1 MKNGLK
7 ILLVTLALALLPA
20 IVFAQQPVP
29 LPVVVNPD
37 PAGRQ
42 TQPVVV
48 ADSNGAM
55 LVAWRDSS
63 AGGRRIMLQG
73 FDWLGH
79 RAGPVVQSASQLY
92 QDALNPSLA
101 VNMDGHAVLCWQEL
115 IGDVDR
121 IVYRRFNIDASPV
134 GTVLPLARVISGTS
148 PSVAID
154 SLGNIALVWVR
165 HGEETGDDIYAN
177 LFEHSDSSGVANMD
191 TLVYGWIGDMR
202 INETEDGDQ
211 DSPSVT
217 MDHKSRTLVAWRDL
231 RPDSMGIFCR
241 AFSERGTPLGSFRLG
256 GLDPGEISRLGAPV
270 AASAGLS
277 SDSSSFMVSWVETDT
292 LDNNYLMRARVDLDL
307 NSVPPV
313 MGVDTLFTK
322 VVRQRSGLKFD
333 PPALSGNENGDISLV
348 WTEHDSELDQLFGVM
363 FNSSDA
369 TPLPALRLTSSDHGF
384 GAPAGSPSLFASR
397 NGSFSLV
404 WQDSS
409 RGDPDIRFQRYTSS
423 GQIELPLYLSPGSG
437 SGDNRAVSF
446 LGLQGGGYE
455 MFWEHDREDTLRI
468 FKAGFDNAG
477 RLLQAPGPVYPD
489 GSRQRRPV
497 TASGGDG
504 LQLLAWEDSDNSS
517 YRVVYSLRRLG
528 SGTQFERKVLSSSAN
543 SHLGSLAAAV
553 GGPENM
559 ICMLWERW
567 NQGATAPE
575 LILARVDTLGN
586 PLGSQQT
593 VSSAASGGGR
603 LASVAIGPEGNQMVA
618 WRQGS
623 TGTENA
629 KIVARV
635 YSSDGGVVRNRI
647 EVSRDT
653 LEYIG
658 SASGPTV
665 AASDSTGNYLVL
677 WREFYSDRNLL
688 YYRLYDEGGD
698 SLQLPGGQWRARLG
712 STDALGDG
720 DRSYGSAAVAVDSAG
735 GFLVVWSESD
745 PTSSSGLFGARI
757 DPHGAQFGAQF
768 QVPGVTAAAMPV
780 VSILEQQR
788 VAVAWQDTTG
798 KQISFL
804 GVQLHFHSLLGQV
817 LLASS
822 GYEAGKLKVYV
833 EGVATDSAS
842 VAADGGFRFRSLPGG
857 DYRVWVSADG
867 VELAGTSRR
876 IELASTDSPE
886 VNMGVAADLRG
897 TGPTLPRAATVELAQ
912 NSPNPFNPSTTISFT
927 VGGDQPLHTCLAVYD
942 IRGALVCR
950 LLDEL
955 VEQGTRRIEWH
966 GRDGHGRQL
975 SSGVYFL
982 RLSAGEQSRVR
993 KMILLK

>member
-1 MKNGLK
+1 M
-7 ILLVTLALALLPA
+7 ALALLPA
-20 IVFAQQPVP
+20 IVLAQQPVP

-37 PAGRQ
+37 PVGRQ
-42 TQPVVV
+42 TQPVVA
-48 ADSNGAM
+48 ADSTGAL
-55 LVAWRDSS
+55 LVAWRDISTH
-63 AGGRRIMLQG
+63 GRRILLQG

-79 RAGPVVQSASQLY
+79 RAGPVVQSASLLY
-92 QDALNPSLA
+92 QDALNPDLT

-115 IGDVDR
+115 IGGIDR
-121 IVYRRFNIDASPV
+121 IVYRRFNIDASPASL
-134 GTVLPLARVISGTS
+134 VLPLSRVITGTS

-154 SLGNIALVWVR
+154 SIGNIALVWER
-165 HGEETGDDIYAN
+165 YSEETGNDIFAN
-177 LFEHSDSSGVANMD
+177 LFEHSDSSGAANLD
-191 TLVYGWIGDMR
+191 TLVYGWTGDVR

-211 DSPSVT
+211 DSPSVA
-217 MDHKSRTLVAWRDL
+217 MDYKSRTLVAWRDM

-241 AFSERGTPLGSFRLG
+241 AFSERGKSLGSFRLS
-256 GLDPGEISRLGAPV
+256 GLDPGEISRLGAPAV
-270 AASAGLS
+270 ASAGLS
-277 SDSSSFMVSWVETDT
+277 SDSSMFMVSWVETDT
-292 LDNNYLMRARVDLDL
+292 LDRNYLMLARVDLEL
-307 NSVPPV
+307 FSVPPV
-313 MGVDTLFTK
+313 MGVDTLFTQ
-322 VVRQRSGLKFD
+322 VVRQRSGLRFD
-333 PPALSGNENGDISLV
+333 PPALSGNESGDVSLV
-348 WTEHDSELDQLFGVM
+348 WVEFDSELDQLFSVTL
-363 FNSSDA
+363 NSSDMIF
-369 TPLPALRLTSSDHGF
+369 PPALRLTSSDHGF
-384 GAPAGSPSLFASR
+384 GAPAGNPSLFTSR

-423 GQIELPLYLSPGSG
+423 GQVELPLFLSPGSG

-446 LGLQGGGYE
+446 LGLPGGGYE

-477 RLLQAPGPVYPD
+477 RMLQPPGPVYPD
-489 GSRQRRPV
+489 GSRSAPV
-497 TASGGDG
+497 TASSGDG
-504 LQLLAWEDSDNSS
+504 LQLLAWEDSDNTG
-517 YRVVYSLRRLG
+517 YRVVYSLRRQG

-553 GGPENM
+553 ESGGM

-567 NQGATAPE
+567 NQGSTAPE
-575 LILARVDTLGN
+575 LMLARIDTLGN

-623 TGTENA
+623 TSAENA

-665 AASDSTGNYLVL
+665 AASDSTGNFLVL

-688 YYRLYDEGGD
+688 YYRLYDESGD

-712 STDALGDG
+712 STAALSDG
-720 DRSYGSAAVAVDSAG
+720 DRSYGSAAVAVDSTG

-804 GVQLHFHSLLGQV
+804 GVQLHFHSLIGQV

-822 GYEAGKLKVYV
+822 GYGAGKLKVHV
-833 EGVATDSAS
+833 AGVATDSAG
-842 VAADGGFRFRSLPGG
+842 VAADGSFRFRSLPGG
-857 DYRVWVSADG
+857 GYRVWVSADG

-876 IELASTDSPE
+876 IELASSDSPE
-886 VNMGVAADLRG
+886 VNMGVTADLRG
-897 TGPTLPRAATVELAQ
+897 SGPTLPRAAIVELAQ

-927 VGGDQPLHTCLAVYD
+927 VGGGQTLHARLAVYD
-942 IRGALVCR
+942 IRGAVVST

-955 VEQGTRRIEWH
+955 VEPGTRRIEWN

-975 SSGVYFL
+975 ASGVYFL